1 MGAADRPRNNAGG
14 RFRKR
19 VLYRAEAPEN
29 DNGKSMAAED
39 EAARNIERA

>member
-1 MGAADRPRNNAGG
+1 VDVFAN
-14 RFRKR
+14 
-19 VLYRAEAPEN
+19 VLYRAEVRQTHPEN